1 MLRLHPDAST
11 KVAGMIL
18 DGVMGA
24 REMADHGKT
33 LKIIAPTGFGVS
45 TMTTVI
51 KLSVDSID
59 LEAVE
64 EFFREERPT
73 HMGMPLTTAKPKQRG
88 KKKVDEAAAAADTFH
103 NQLTVR
109 VVDEFGKKA
118 VKVFVNGVLHIT
130 GPKSVKDSV
139 AIAHTICTVLE
150 RIAIFDDGVGEG
162 RIVVEDMKI
171 CMINTNFSTGE
182 KLRLMEVKRR
192 LLDLGKECSYDP
204 EGYPA
209 VSFRHE
215 SVSVFVFATGKV
227 IITGGKSFEDV
238 AIGYRFV
245 TTFLDRHIGDVR
257 AKPLRLDLR

>member
-1 MLRLHPDAST
+1 MRLHPDATT
-11 KVAGMIL
+11 KVAGMLL

-59 LEAVE
+59 LGAVE
-64 EFFREERPT
+64 ECIREDRPT
-73 HMGMPLTTAKPKQRG
+73 HMGMPLTTERPRQRG
-88 KKKVDEAAAAADTFH
+88 KKRGGEESPVDTFH

-109 VVDEFGKKA
+109 VIDEFGKKA

-139 AIAHTICTVLE
+139 AIAHTMCTVLE
-150 RIAIFDDGVGEG
+150 RIAIFDDGVEEG

-171 CMINTNFSTGE
+171 CMINTNFCTSE
-182 KLRLMEVKRR
+182 KLRLMEIKRR

-215 SVSVFVFATGKV
+215 HVSIFVFATGKV

-238 AIGYRFV
+238 SIGYRFV
-245 TTFLDRHIGDVR
+245 TTFLDDHIGDIR

>member
-18 DGVMGA
+18 DGMMGA

-64 EFFREERPT
+64 EFVREERPT
-73 HMGMPLTTAKPKQRG
+73 HMGMPLTTARPG
-88 KKKVDEAAAAADTFH
+88 KKRRGAGAESADTFH

-150 RIAIFDDGVGEG
+150 RIAIFDDDVGEEEG

-215 SVSVFVFATGKV
+215 RVSVFVFATGKV

-238 AIGYRFV
+238 AVGYRFV
-245 TTFLDRHIGDVR
+245 TSFLDQHVHDVR

>member
-1 MLRLHPDAST
+1 
-11 KVAGMIL
+11 MIL
-18 DGVMGA
+18 DGMMGA

-51 KLSVDSID
+51 KLSVDDID

-64 EFFREERPT
+64 EFVREERPT
-73 HMGMPLTTAKPKQRG
+73 HMGMPLTTARPQSKRRG
-88 KKKVDEAAAAADTFH
+88 KKVDESAAADTFH

-109 VVDEFGKKA
+109 VIDEFGKKA

-139 AIAHTICTVLE
+139 AIAHTICTMLE
-150 RIAIFDDGVGEG
+150 RIAIFDDGVGEEEG

-171 CMINTNFSTGE
+171 CMINTNFCTGE

-215 SVSVFVFATGKV
+215 RVSIFVFATGKV

-238 AIGYRFV
+238 SIGYRFV
-245 TTFLDRHIGDVR
+245 TTFLDQHIGDVR